1 MHSKIQS
8 GIYIVVNPAQHR
20 EEIIRQ
26 LSQIKDEKI
35 AALQIWDHP
44 DIAQIDEDLL
54 RTIIQMF
61 KGKAPILINNQ
72 WKLVERF
79 AFDGVHFDEI
89 PEDFDTITTE
99 IGHDFIKG
107 LTLHNDLT
115 LVEKANQL
123 NFDYLSFCAMFPSKT
138 VNSCEIVQPE
148 TVKKC
153 SKLTDMPL
161 FLSGGITPDKINQLR
176 ELPFQGIAVVS
187 GIMNAEHPEKVFEE
201 YKSALNI

>member
-1 MHSKIQS
+1 MYSKIKS

-20 EEIIRQ
+20 EEVIRQ
-26 LSQIKDEKI
+26 LSKIKNEKL

-54 RTIIQMF
+54 KTILQMF
-61 KGKAPILINNQ
+61 KGKTPILINNR
-72 WKLVERF
+72 WKLLKQF

-89 PEDFDTITTE
+89 PKDFDAITAE
-99 IGHDFIKG
+99 IGRDFIKG
-107 LTLHNDLT
+107 LTLHNDLS
-115 LVEKANQL
+115 LVEKANQF

-153 SKLTDMPL
+153 SELTDIPL
-161 FLSGGITPDKINQLR
+161 FLSGGITPNRINQLR
-176 ELPFQGIAVVS
+176 ELPFQGVAVVS
-187 GIMNAEHPEKVFEE
+187 GIMNAEHPQKIFKE
-201 YKSALNI
+201 YKLELCN